1 MVTSIGFNA
10 SSPCM
15 ATPHSCGV
23 WWFMLLPSSG
33 SCGER
38 KHVTLTWYLLLPWQH
53 SILSGFGGGGSERGN
68 PQLKGRDLLF
78 LRKKNFSTLPFHLFN
93 ITTPFPSGGNNIQ
106 KIQSAL
112 INALTLPQHSGLT
125 HQGQTST
132 VSLRCSVEKASST
145 SRLNSS

>member
-10 SSPCM
+10 SPPCM

-53 SILSGFGGGGSERGN
+53 PVLPGFWRGGERGN
-68 PQLKGRDLLF
+68 PQLKGHDLLS
-78 LRKKNFSTLPFHLFN
+78 LKKKNFSTLPFHLFY
-93 ITTPFPSGGNNIQ
+93 ITAPFPSGANNIQ
-106 KIQSAL
+106 KIQSDL
-112 INALTLPQHSGLT
+112 INALTLPQHSGLAY
-125 HQGQTST
+125 QGQTST